1 MDFGDRSGLG
11 CSGRGRALGVCGY
24 FSRTPAAARRDLLR
38 AGRPPSVPG
47 VCGEDYGRHTYL
59 LARIL
64 QMETRPP
71 HPDCD
76 SRRGCCPV
84 PSRLSRHHRLLGH
97 PAQIWVCWVGAWE
110 VVSGHVEWFHRA
122 MGEGGLSRLARP
134 GSSSFPSP
142 CVSVGRDLGPPLERA
157 LNTEDCVVALSIS
170 TRDNARTRQRQ
181 TSRRRAGG
189 AVSPPLGTRGA
200 VVVVHAHIHTH
211 THVNTK
217 LMVGRR
223 SRGRGREPAEADEW
237 REREPTGSA
246 VRSARCGAH
255 WQCHWHWQCSG
266 QRSCAPNACF
276 LACSSLGATLRG
288 CGETETLPPEFH
300 RLGMPVLWETKK
312 KKAG

>member
-47 VCGEDYGRHTYL
+47 VCEEDYGRHTYL
-59 LARIL
+59 VARIL
-64 QMETRPP
+64 HMETRPP
-71 HPDCD
+71 HLDCD

-110 VVSGHVEWFHRA
+110 VVSGHVEWFHQA

-157 LNTEDCVVALSIS
+157 LNTEDCVVAPSIS
-170 TRDNARTRQRQ
+170 TRDNARARQRQ

-211 THVNTK
+211 THT
-217 LMVGRR
+217 
-223 SRGRGREPAEADEW
+223 
-237 REREPTGSA
+237 
-246 VRSARCGAH
+246 C
-255 WQCHWHWQCSG
+255 
-266 QRSCAPNACF
+266 
-276 LACSSLGATLRG
+276 
-288 CGETETLPPEFH
+288 
-300 RLGMPVLWETKK
+300 
-312 KKAG
+312 